1 MEKLCKKNDR
11 RNHIAPRLDMNKY
24 QSLDIKDSKIS
35 IEDEVINKE
44 IEKELNLV
52 IIKLDDKF
60 KIPII
65 MYYTVEMPIDE
76 IARALKVPKGTVKS
90 RLHKGRSI
98 IKKNWSI
105 WDMKDYKN
113 IDDLL
118 KKSLSSQELPSKG
131 LDVELKIK
139 VENQVSESN
148 GLSIWWLPM
157 MISTA
162 MGSVGYVFIK
172 SFVSPGWIQSMLVV
186 FCVASVIFNL
196 IMTTIGVKYFELKK
210 GARVNI

>member
-1 MEKLCKKNDR
+1 
-11 RNHIAPRLDMNKY
+11 
-24 QSLDIKDSKIS
+24 
-35 IEDEVINKE
+35 
-44 IEKELNLV
+44 
-52 IIKLDDKF
+52 
-60 KIPII
+60 
-65 MYYTVEMPIDE
+65 
-76 IARALKVPKGTVKS
+76 
-90 RLHKGRSI
+90 
-98 IKKNWSI
+98 
-105 WDMKDYKN
+105 MKDYKN

-172 SFVSPGWIQSMLVV
+172 SFISPGWIQSMLVV
-186 FCVASVIFNL
+186 FYVASAIFNL